1 MQICLSTSNTLRYPQ
16 GGVLWVF
23 LNWAF
28 GLRGLGHEVIWFDV
42 NDPKCTDAQTRE
54 QIQTLKSR
62 LKPYGFDPS
71 VAIAT
76 RDGQALPDEAALGC
90 VALEKV
96 LESDLL
102 IDFRYDLSADFVRKF
117 KRSAFMDI
125 DPGIL
130 QINITKG
137 YMPSPAHQVSFTIGE
152 TVGQAGSR
160 FPDIGRT
167 WLYTPPCVS
176 LEQWPVSPAM
186 PDAPFTTVSHWYMD
200 EWIVEEDGSYFKND
214 KRSGFLPFLGLPR
227 KVRQPLEL
235 AICLAGEEAEYKMLR
250 EKGWRVRES
259 HEVTPTAEAFWEY
272 VQHSGGEF
280 GCAKPAYVK
289 YQTAWLSDR
298 TLCYLASGKP
308 CVVQNTGPSK
318 ILPNDGGIFRFD
330 TLDDAVR
337 AFDVIGSDYEKQSR
351 QARQLV
357 EEFFD
362 AKKVANGLLSRSM
375 S

>member
-28 GLRGLGHEVIWFDV
+28 GLRSLGHEVIWFDV
-42 NDPKCTDAQTRE
+42 NDPKSTDGDTRQ

-62 LKPYGFDPS
+62 LKPYGFDQS
-71 VAIAT
+71 IAIAT
-76 RDGQALPDEAALGC
+76 RDGQALPAEVAGGC
-90 VALEKV
+90 VAVEKV

-102 IDFRYDLSADFVRKF
+102 IDFRYDLTADFVRRF
-117 KRSAFMDI
+117 KQSVYMDI

-130 QINITKG
+130 QINIAKG
-137 YMPSPAHQVSFTIGE
+137 YLRAPIHDVCFTIGE
-152 TVGQAGSR
+152 TVGRPGSA
-160 FPDIGRT
+160 FPDVGRR

-176 LEQWPVSPAM
+176 LEQWPVHPAG
-186 PDAPFTTVSHWYMD
+186 ANSPFTTVSHWYMD
-200 EWIVEEDGSYFKND
+200 EWIVEADGSYYKND
-214 KRSGFLPFLGLPR
+214 KRSGFLPFLDLPR

-235 AICLAGEEAEYKMLR
+235 AIFLAGEEAEYKMLR

-259 HEVTPTAEAFWEY
+259 HEATPTAEAFRGY
-272 VQHSGGEF
+272 VQNSAGEF
-280 GCAKPAYVK
+280 GCAKPAYVR
-289 YQTAWLSDR
+289 YRTAWLSNR

-318 ILPNDGGIFRFD
+318 ILPNAEGMFRFD
-330 TLDDAVR
+330 TPDEAAK
-337 AFDVIGSDYEKQSR
+337 AFEEIASDYDKQSHL
-351 QARQLV
+351 ARKLA

-362 AKKVANGLLSRSM
+362 AKKVAEGLLLRAM
-375 S
+375 D